1 MEKKNYSYNTRNW
14 EKRHNVYKITI
25 TVKEEDFSKQDLAYL
40 KTELK
45 KKDMSVSNFV
55 IQELSKCVKELKGE

>member
-1 MEKKNYSYNTRNW
+1 MSQKKNRYNRVW
-14 EKRHNVYKITI
+14 EQKNNVYNICIT
-25 TVKEEDFSKQDLAYL
+25 TREEDFSKQDLAYL